1 MRTALKRTA
10 VCRNLSSDEGS
21 AMLVVVAAMTILFI
35 LSTMLVT
42 MSVFNVTSAQREERR
57 VRALHIAD
65 AGLNAYLAGLRHDGP
80 SYAVNYPTL
89 GPLATPDG
97 TWTASIAASG
107 NAYVVRSTGTVTDA
121 RGVSSTRVLVSR
133 VAYPTYADYSI
144 MADDDVD
151 IGADAVFI
159 GKIGSTRS
167 IVNSGLVFADSIG
180 GAAGELW
187 AGTTITTNSG
197 SKPLKTNVLEAPMVH
212 ANQNTAP
219 GNSNPWVDFGQI
231 TGDMT
236 ILQTTAAGSG
246 TSYANLTAPTGVI
259 GYQVVL
265 NGGTYSLNAVK
276 GNKFTGGLT
285 YTAIAGSQ
293 NLAIPS
299 AGVLY
304 FDDDVWV
311 KGTYNAALTIVS
323 SGDIMLIQNIGPTN
337 PASTFTCGLVA
348 QDNVWI
354 PNNYSTTELPTNI
367 TIQAALM
374 AIGDGT
380 AANGHCGLYPWDIY
394 RGGGNTPPGYYGPLR
409 GTATFIGSRT
419 YQQTTGMVWTNP
431 SDFAGFTEREYDYD
445 TRLDVF
451 APPKFPVIHNGELKV
466 TTWQEQ

>member
-1 MRTALKRTA
+1 
-10 VCRNLSSDEGS
+10 
-21 AMLVVVAAMTILFI
+21 MLVVVAAMAILFI

-57 VRALHIAD
+57 MRALHIAD

-80 SYAVNYPTL
+80 SYAVSYPTL

-107 NAYVVRSTGTVTDA
+107 NAYVVRSTGVVTDA
-121 RGVSSTRVLVSR
+121 GGVSATRVLVSR

-144 MADDDVD
+144 MADCDID

-159 GKIGSTRS
+159 GKVGSTGA
-167 IVNSGLVFADSIG
+167 INNDGQVFADSHKLV
-180 GAAGELW
+180 AGELW
-187 AGTTITTNSG
+187 AGTTINTNPG
-197 SKPLKTNVLEAPMVH
+197 SKPLKSVSAEAPLVH
-212 ANQNTAP
+212 PNQNTAP

-236 ILQTTAAGSG
+236 ILQSTAAGSG

-285 YTAIAGSQ
+285 YTAITGKQ

-299 AGVLY
+299 DGVLY

-311 KGTYNAALTIVS
+311 KGNYNAAITVACT
-323 SGDIMLIQNIGPTN
+323 GDIMLIQNIAPTN

-354 PNNYSTTELPTNI
+354 PNQYSTSELANDI
-367 TIQAALM
+367 SIQAALM
-374 AIGDGT
+374 AIGDGS
-380 AANGHCGLYPWDIY
+380 AANGHCGLYPY
-394 RGGGNTPPGYYGPLR
+394 LSSGQGSLGPLR

-419 YQQTTGMVWTNP
+419 YQSPTGLVWMSGSSNI
-431 SDFAGFTEREYDYD
+431 AGFNDREYDYD
-445 TRLDVF
+445 TRLDLY